1 MAGNGADLWS
11 RVTHLFPAVSSS
23 QRGRVRWAV
32 PARMLQPHLARRLRH
47 GCQGLLSPLHLL
59 HLRGI
64 GFRSRRRRRTTV
76 AASDIFVDCG
86 CADGFVAVP
95 AQPAAASCAGG
106 HQRDGHW
113 PGRTTVCNRRGH
125 KLPRAYKERETRL
138 NARALT
144 APRTLPTPASHL
156 CHTTRNAS
164 PLLRSVKGVNR
175 AILDRRAKLASEL
188 SRRA

>member
-1 MAGNGADLWS
+1 
-11 RVTHLFPAVSSS
+11 
-23 QRGRVRWAV
+23 
-32 PARMLQPHLARRLRH
+32 MLQPHLARRLRH

-125 KLPRAYKERETRL
+125 KLPRAYKETNWAL
-138 NARALT
+138 VLQTQVSLT
-144 APRTLPTPASHL
+144 ADRLDTGADWRVLALSQAHHRSQEFYDTAARLPQPRKNQ
-156 CHTTRNAS
+156 R
-164 PLLRSVKGVNR
+164 G
-175 AILDRRAKLASEL
+175 
-188 SRRA
+188 